1 MVEELPPPQPA
12 RFSAAA
18 APALAPTPARNLR
31 RETPLLM
38 NVLKLAT
45 IFSPWMCLLY
55 FRLAYQLL
63 YDRMAA
69 LDLNEGKRFPLH
81 GPSDLS
87 VEDTQSSF
95 DVMAVAWRD
104 PRAGLLT
111 RVHGLE
117 QASAHSRR
125 FVLCL
130 VGVGE
135 RDTGARITGNG
146 QLPKSAGGC
155 LLKNKKTPLGYACLD
170 ETPDLQTGGARSRN
184 HKKMASS

>member
-1 MVEELPPPQPA
+1 
-12 RFSAAA
+12 
-18 APALAPTPARNLR
+18 
-31 RETPLLM
+31 
-38 NVLKLAT
+38 
-45 IFSPWMCLLY
+45 MCLLY

-184 HKKMASS
+184 HKKMGCPAKPLHTDRSMRRACSWHIFWTELQYRGCIPISIGSIG